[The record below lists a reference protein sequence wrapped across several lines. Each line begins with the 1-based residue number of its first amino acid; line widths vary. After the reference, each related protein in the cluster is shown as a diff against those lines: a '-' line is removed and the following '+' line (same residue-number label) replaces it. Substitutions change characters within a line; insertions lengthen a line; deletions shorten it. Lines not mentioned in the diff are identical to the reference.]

1 MVNNPYDALLDDEQ
15 RHEVNKVKKAVNIIN
30 NRLEKDMKTKPIYKN
45 YDREIY
51 MSEYTPIHKEHYRRL
66 RNCAV
71 VSVGIN
77 VFLLLVMVLR

>member
-1 MVNNPYDALLDDEQ
+1 
-15 RHEVNKVKKAVNIIN
+15 
-30 NRLEKDMKTKPIYKN
+30 MKTKPIYKN

-71 VSVGIN
+71 VSLGIN
-77 VFLLLVMVLR
+77 IFLLLVMVLR